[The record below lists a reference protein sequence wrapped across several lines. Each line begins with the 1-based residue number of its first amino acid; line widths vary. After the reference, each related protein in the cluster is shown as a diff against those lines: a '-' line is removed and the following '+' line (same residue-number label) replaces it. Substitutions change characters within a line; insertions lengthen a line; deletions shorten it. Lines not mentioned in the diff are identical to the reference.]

1 MDSTTDAV
9 ASDNRQ
15 IARASGII
23 MFAFIIG
30 QAFSLISGMLISWK
44 FGTGMEYDAFIA
56 ANRFP
61 DILYQLVAGGALA
74 SAFIPT
80 FTALLSNGDRSKGWK
95 LASAVINL
103 VTLVLLAVG
112 IISFLFAP
120 WIVTH
125 VLAPKFTDLVQI
137 QLTIDLL
144 RIQLLSPIIFGISG
158 LLMGIINS
166 HQSFLWPALAPAMF
180 SVGKIIG
187 VLFLAPSMGIYG
199 LAWGVIAGASMH
211 GLIQIPALL
220 KLPERKYSFILGL
233 KMQEVREVLRL
244 MGPRVL
250 GVAFVQLNFLVNIQ
264 IGSGLPIGSIV
275 AINIAFALM
284 MIPEI
289 AIAQSMAI
297 AALPSFSKQVASGK
311 LTDMRSSLA
320 ALLRGLLYL
329 AIPASLGLMLL
340 RTPLIA
346 VIYQHGIFDSHSTQL
361 VAWALLFYAAGLV
374 GHSVVEVVSRAFYAL
389 HDTKTPVFV
398 GIIMM
403 SLNIGL
409 SLLFS
414 SLFAR
419 WGWMPHGGLA
429 LANSLATFL
438 EMGVLLFFMR
448 RKLSGLE
455 GSKVLDGVVKALAAG
470 GMMSLAL
477 WGWLELTALLSIW
490 MVALGGVAIGILV
503 YVVGLFIL
511 RVPELKTVL
520 QLASRLVSRR
530 GARKKEAS

>member
-15 IARASGII
+15 IARASGTI

-187 VLFLAPSMGIYG
+187 VLFFAPSMGVYG
-199 LAWGVIAGASMH
+199 LAWGVIAGALMH

-490 MVALGGVAIGILV
+490 MVALGGVAIGVLV

-511 RVPELKTVL
+511 RVPEIKTVL
-520 QLASRLVSRR
+520 LLASRLVSRR
-530 GARKKEAS
+530 GSRKKEAS

>member
-1 MDSTTDAV
+1 MDSTADAV
-9 ASDNRQ
+9 ASDNKQ
-15 IARASGII
+15 IARASGTI

-80 FTALLSNGDRSKGWK
+80 FTKLLTIGERSKGWK

-103 VTLVLLAVG
+103 VTLVLFLVG
-112 IISFLFAP
+112 ITSFIFAP
-120 WIVTH
+120 WIVTR

-137 QLTIDLL
+137 QLTINLL
-144 RIQLLSPIIFGISG
+144 RIQLLSPIIFGVSG

-187 VLFLAPSMGIYG
+187 VLFIAPTLGING
-199 LAWGVIAGASMH
+199 LAWGVIAGALMH
-211 GLIQIPALL
+211 GMIQIPALL
-220 KLPERKYSFILGL
+220 KLPARKYSFIIGL
-233 KMQEVREVLRL
+233 KMQEVLEVLRL

-264 IGSGLPIGSIV
+264 IGSRLPIGSIV
-275 AINIAFALM
+275 AINIAFTLM

-311 LTDMRSSLA
+311 LVDMRSSLTS
-320 ALLRGLLYL
+320 LLRGLLIL

-346 VIYQHGIFDSHSTQL
+346 IIYQHGIFDSHSTQL

-389 HDTKTPVFV
+389 HDTKTPVLV

-414 SLFAR
+414 SLFSSM
-419 WGWMPHGGLA
+419 GWMPHGGLA

-438 EMGVLLFFMR
+438 EMGVLLLFMR

-455 GSKVLDGVVKALAAG
+455 GNKVFDGVAKALAAG
-470 GMMSLAL
+470 GLMSLAL
-477 WGWLELTALLSIW
+477 WGWLELTPHLSIW
-490 MVALGGVAIGILV
+490 IIALGGLAIGILI
-503 YVVGLFIL
+503 YSAGLFIL
-511 RVPELKTVL
+511 RVPELKMIL
-520 QLASRLVSRR
+520 QMASKLITRLR
-530 GARKKEAS
+530 GRKTGEA

>member
-1 MDSTTDAV
+1 
-9 ASDNRQ
+9 
-15 IARASGII
+15 
-23 MFAFIIG
+23 
-30 QAFSLISGMLISWK
+30 
-44 FGTGMEYDAFIA
+44 
-56 ANRFP
+56 
-61 DILYQLVAGGALA
+61 
-74 SAFIPT
+74 
-80 FTALLSNGDRSKGWK
+80 
-95 LASAVINL
+95 
-103 VTLVLLAVG
+103 
-112 IISFLFAP
+112 
-120 WIVTH
+120 
-125 VLAPKFTDLVQI
+125 
-137 QLTIDLL
+137 
-144 RIQLLSPIIFGISG
+144 
-158 LLMGIINS
+158 
-166 HQSFLWPALAPAMF
+166 
-180 SVGKIIG
+180 
-187 VLFLAPSMGIYG
+187 
-199 LAWGVIAGASMH
+199 
-211 GLIQIPALL
+211 
-220 KLPERKYSFILGL
+220 
-233 KMQEVREVLRL
+233 MQEVREVLRL

-275 AINIAFALM
+275 AINIAFTLM

-311 LTDMRSSLA
+311 LTDMRSSLTS
-320 ALLRGLLYL
+320 LLRGLLYL

-438 EMGVLLFFMR
+438 EMGVLLIFMR

-455 GSKVLDGVVKALAAG
+455 GRKVLDGVVKALAAG

-477 WGWLELTALLSIW
+477 WGWLALTALLSIW
-490 MVALGGVAIGILV
+490 LVALGGVAIGILV

-511 RVPELKTVL
+511 RVPEIKTVL
-520 QLASRLVSRR
+520 LLASRLVSRL
-530 GARKKEAS
+530 GGRKKEAS